1 MKDKFNNENNTN
13 ETWQSPYEN
22 SQNYVNH
29 PQENNAYQPNYQTD
43 EESQY
48 QYNPYTQDESNFEQ
62 QENSYYYNPYNPYNN
77 QQFNQ
82 PEQKPKK
89 NKTKI
94 ALITILSILFAL
106 AILAIP
112 TIFILEKNNMLPDST
127 KSNNSSTTIDIKDA
141 TENEEALTASEVY
154 KKVEHSIVGVM
165 VYGNSESLKA
175 EGQGS
180 GIIISKDGYIVTNAH
195 VIGNSK
201 TAKATVLI
209 NSDTSKKEYEAK
221 IIGLDTKTD
230 LAVLKIEA
238 NDLIPAEFG
247 NSDQVA
253 VGSSVLAIGN
263 PAGVDFANSLTRGI
277 VSAVNRTTVSESG
290 NVNYIQTDAA
300 INQGNSGGALLDM
313 CGRVIGVNSK
323 KVTMETFEG
332 MGFAIP
338 SNTVKKVVDEIIKNG
353 YISGRACLGIKCET
367 VGQIRAQQYGVPQ
380 GIIIKEILNNSNLS
394 AAGVKTNDIITA
406 INGTNV
412 TTTAELSA
420 EIAKHSI
427 NDKVKLTITRL
438 ENANSMFNNK
448 FNTLTVEVTLVEDK
462 G

>member
-1 MKDKFNNENNTN
+1 MNDNFNNENNSN

-22 SQNYVNH
+22 SQNYVNY
-29 PQENNAYQPNYQTD
+29 PQENNTYQANNQTYD
-43 EESQY
+43 ESNY
-48 QYNPYTQDESNFEQ
+48 QYNSYDQNLDQSED
-62 QENSYYYNPYNPYNN
+62 SYYYNPYNPFNN

-82 PEQKPKK
+82 DNLKPKK
-89 NKTKI
+89 NKTKV
-94 ALITILSILFAL
+94 ALITILSTLFAL
-106 AILAIP
+106 AIIAIP
-112 TIFILEKNNMLPDST
+112 TFFILEKNDMLPDSIGS
-127 KSNNSSTTIDIKDA
+127 SNSNSTIDIKDA
-141 TENEEALTASEVY
+141 TEDENALTASEVY
-154 KKVEHSIVGVM
+154 KKVENSIVGV
-165 VYGNSESLKA
+165 VYSSSESLKA

-201 TAKATVLI
+201 TSKAIVLI
-209 NSDTSKKEYEAK
+209 NSDTSKKEYAAT
-221 IIGLDTKTD
+221 IVGLDTKTD

-238 NDLIPAEFG
+238 NDLTPAEFG

-277 VSAVNRTTVSESG
+277 VSAVNRKTAATD

-313 CGRVIGVNSK
+313 HGRVIGVNSK
-323 KVTMETFEG
+323 KVAIENFEG

-367 VGQIRAQQYGVPQ
+367 ISQIRAQQYGVPQ
-380 GIIIKEILNNSNLS
+380 GILIREILSHSNLS
-394 AAGVKTNDIITA
+394 IAGAKTNDIITA
-406 INGTNV
+406 IDGKNV
-412 TTTAELSA
+412 TTTEELSA
-420 EIAKHSI
+420 EISKHSI

-438 ENANSMFNNK
+438 ENVNSMFNSK
-448 FNTLTVEVTLVEDK
+448 SNTITVEVTLVEDK

>member
-29 PQENNAYQPNYQTD
+29 PQENNAYQPNCQTD

-48 QYNPYTQDESNFEQ
+48 QYNPYTQNESNFEQ

-112 TIFILEKNNMLPDST
+112 TIFILEKNNMLPDSAR
-127 KSNNSSTTIDIKDA
+127 SNNSSTTIDIKDA
-141 TENEEALTASEVY
+141 TEDEEALTASEVY

-277 VSAVNRTTVSESG
+277 VSAINRTNVFESG

-300 INQGNSGGALLDM
+300 INKGNSGGALLDM
-313 CGRVIGVNSK
+313 CGRVIGVNSRK
-323 KVTMETFEG
+323 INEG

-353 YISGRACLGIKCET
+353 YIPGRACLGITCET
-367 VGQIRAQQYGVPQ
+367 VGQIRAQLYGVPQ
-380 GIIIKEILNNSNLS
+380 GIFIKEILNNSNLP

-438 ENANSMFNNK
+438 ENANSMFNSK
-448 FNTLTVEVTLVEDK
+448 SNTLTVEVTLVEDK